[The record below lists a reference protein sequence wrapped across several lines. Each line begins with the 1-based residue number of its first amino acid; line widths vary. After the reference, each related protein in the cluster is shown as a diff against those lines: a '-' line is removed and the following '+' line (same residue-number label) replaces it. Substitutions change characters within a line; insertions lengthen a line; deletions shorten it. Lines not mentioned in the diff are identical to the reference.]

1 MTIYHIRRLVRLHQK
16 AERHENEYKKLLRDP
31 ISLSKAFRHKQKSE
45 QLYSQVSGLIRN
57 FAPADACTGLDLP
70 YCSSAE
76 R

>member
-16 AERHENEYKKLLRDP
+16 AERHENEYKKLLGEP
-31 ISLSKAFRHKQKSE
+31 SALSKAFWHKRKSE

-57 FAPADACTGLDLP
+57 FAAADACTGLDLP
-70 YCSSAE
+70 YYNFAE